1 LKNIIISKLTFFTAT
16 LWWGSLTTLGFFVV
30 PMLFQHLPTKVLAG
44 NMAAR
49 LFEMQ
54 TWVSVG
60 CGLVLLLF
68 LRPNRLSNQELS
80 QNTLNSS
87 KNDKN
92 MHLAGVFA
100 ASTAI
105 IFVALGML
113 MALLVAFGVSPR
125 IVARENLMLWHA
137 VGSLMYLV
145 QWVCAGVVLW
155 KLSNTKKLQ

>member
-1 LKNIIISKLTFFTAT
+1 LKNLLISKLSIFIAA

-30 PMLFQHLPTKVLAG
+30 PMLFQYMPTKALAG

-49 LFEMQ
+49 LFEVQ

-60 CGLVLLLF
+60 CCLVLMLI
-68 LRPNRLSNQELS
+68 LRPKRIENQFDLE
-80 QNTLNSS
+80 NNA
-87 KNDKN
+87 KNNEN
-92 MHLAGVFA
+92 MPLASVLP

-105 IFVALGML
+105 IFVAFGML
-113 MALLVAFGVSPR
+113 MALLVTFGVSPR

-137 VGSLMYLV
+137 VGSLMYLA

-155 KLSNTKKLQ
+155 KLNI

>member
-1 LKNIIISKLTFFTAT
+1 LKNIIIFKLTVFTAA

-30 PMLFQHLPTKVLAG
+30 PMLFQHLPTKALAG

-60 CGLVLLLF
+60 CGLVLLL
-68 LRPNRLSNQELS
+68 LMRPNRLPNQEIS

-87 KNDKN
+87 KNDQN
-92 MHLAGVFA
+92 MNLAGVFP
-100 ASTAI
+100 ASIAI

-113 MALLVAFGVSPR
+113 LALLVTFGVSPR

-137 VGSLMYLV
+137 VGTLMYV
-145 QWVCAGVVLW
+145 AQWVCAGIVFW
-155 KLSNTKKLQ
+155 KLSNTKFTS

>member
-1 LKNIIISKLTFFTAT
+1 LKNSLISTIFTAA

-30 PMLFQHLPTKVLAG
+30 PMLFQHLPTKALAG

-49 LFEMQ
+49 LFDVQ

-60 CGLVLLLF
+60 CGLVLLLI
-68 LRPNRLSNQELS
+68 LRPKRIENQP
-80 QNTLNSS
+80 NTENDV
-87 KNDKN
+87 KNDEN
-92 MHLAGVFA
+92 IPLADV
-100 ASTAI
+100 
-105 IFVALGML
+105 FVAYSAILFIAFGML

-137 VGSLMYLV
+137 VGSLMYLA

-155 KLSNTKKLQ
+155 KLSNTKSLN